1 MLLNHLSMIFP
12 ASELATKPIKAG
24 LFWATLYL
32 PFHPKG
38 VINRTLSGMAAAML
52 SKCIMSGAVLST
64 VLVGGLFFQ
73 TVKAGDLK
81 IVLPR
86 RAAMTP
92 VQQLNREGVEAI
104 NKHHVDK
111 AKKLFY
117 QAYLLDPDDPFTL
130 NNLGYI
136 SELEGAGDRA
146 QQFYALA
153 REQSYSAIVDRSSK
167 AGLRGKT
174 VTQAASILDRDM
186 QVNRANLEAMQLLQ
200 KDQVLDAEAQ
210 LQNALT
216 VDPTNPFTL
225 NNLGLLREKEGDLQG
240 ALKNYQAAS
249 SRNSKE
255 TAIVTPDRS
264 LRGHPITEVSNRN
277 AERIQRRLPEQ
288 DTVENRTS
296 RLNLLGVSAINRNDL
311 GSARRYFEQ
320 AVELDSKDGFALN
333 NMGYLSEMD
342 GDRETADSYYRQA
355 QTADRSTAHVTAST
369 RHDVLGM
376 KLEQLAEDNDKKVNA
391 AIDAQKEA
399 KRLHPGPIQLRRR
412 DNTPVIEPNPIPAT
426 Q

>member
-1 MLLNHLSMIFP
+1 MFSRH
-12 ASELATKPIKAG
+12 
-24 LFWATLYL
+24 
-32 PFHPKG
+32 
-38 VINRTLSGMAAAML
+38 R
-52 SKCIMSGAVLST
+52 MSGVVIATALA
-64 VLVGGLFFQ
+64 GGLIFVPETAQ
-73 TVKAGDLK
+73 AGDLK
-81 IVLPR
+81 IVLPK
-86 RAAMTP
+86 RATTTP

-136 SELEGAGDRA
+136 AELEGSGDRA
-146 QQFYALA
+146 QQFYAMA
-153 REQSYSAIVDRSSK
+153 REQSFTAVVDRSSK
-167 AGLRGKT
+167 ADLRGKT
-174 VTQAASILDRDM
+174 VEQAAAILDRDM
-186 QVNRANLEAMQLLQ
+186 QVNRANMEAMQLLQ
-200 KDQVLDAEAQ
+200 KDQVLDAESQ
-210 LQNALT
+210 LQNALI

-255 TAIVTPDRS
+255 PAIVTPDRS

-277 AERIQRRLPEQ
+277 AERIERRLPDQE
-288 DTVENRTS
+288 TIPNKTA
-296 RLNLLGVSAINRNDL
+296 RLNLLGVTALNRNDL
-311 GSARRYFEQ
+311 ASARQYFEQ

-355 QTADRSTAHVTAST
+355 QTADRSTSRVTASS
-369 RHDVLGM
+369 RHDALGM

-391 AIDAQKEA
+391 AIDAQKQA
-399 KRLHPGPIQLRRR
+399 KRAHPGPIQLKRR
-412 DNTPVIEPNPIPAT
+412 DNTPVIEPQPAPAK